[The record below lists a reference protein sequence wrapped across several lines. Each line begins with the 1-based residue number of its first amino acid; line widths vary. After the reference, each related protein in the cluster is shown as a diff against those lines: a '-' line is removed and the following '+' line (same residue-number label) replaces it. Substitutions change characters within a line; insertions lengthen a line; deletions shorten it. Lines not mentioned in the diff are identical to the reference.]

1 MCRHN
6 GRMLY
11 AYVDESER
19 GTSHYFLGATICT
32 EQQRNVL
39 ELELDAVMAKHGQQ
53 FPSLKPHEEF
63 HGSTMMRATD
73 EPWRSIP
80 LRARFAIYRDALIA
94 IESVGVRVY
103 IEGVDIESQKA
114 RGYPNVTP
122 ARELAFSH
130 LFERIND
137 CCGTAEPQIQVHADE
152 HHTSEISRSNFSRY
166 RSVGTYGYRSSA
178 LPNIHAKIEFVQSHT
193 VRALQAADMITYLY
207 NRCMTITESDPRAL
221 KERTRLWDLIAPAV
235 VWPRGRARTW
245 P

>member
-1 MCRHN
+1 
-6 GRMLY
+6 MLY

-19 GTSHYFLGATICT
+19 ENTHYFLGATICT
-32 EQQRNVL
+32 ERQRNIL
-39 ELELDAVMAKHGQQ
+39 ELELDAVMAKHARA
-53 FPSLKPHEEF
+53 FPALQADDEF
-63 HGSTMMRATD
+63 HGSTMMRASSK
-73 EPWRSIP
+73 PWRSIP
-80 LRARFAIYRDALIA
+80 LRARFAIYQDALIA
-94 IESVGVRVY
+94 IEAVGVRIY
-103 IEGVDIESQKA
+103 IEGIDIQSQVA
-114 RGYPNVTP
+114 RGYPSVTP

-137 CCGTAEPQIQVHADE
+137 CCGSGEPQIQVHADE

-178 LPNIHAKIEFVQSHT
+178 LPNIHPKIEFVQSHT

-207 NRCMTITESDPRAL
+207 NRCTTITESDPRAL
-221 KERTRLWDLIAPAV
+221 KTKTMLWDLISPAV